1 MHPYLW
7 AFLYTINLLIGFG
20 LGGAMILPLYVYDI
34 AGEDLSKGLAIVFS
48 IIVGILFERTFV
60 HKVSIPCI
68 NQDCSGRAH
77 MVSVQPLTFNC
88 RACGTKRKMNFSLG
102 KRNSSRI

>member
-48 IIVGILFERTFV
+48 CTQSEYSV
-60 HKVSIPCI
+60 H
-68 NQDCSGRAH
+68 
-77 MVSVQPLTFNC
+77 QPGL
-88 RACGTKRKMNFSLG
+88 LW
-102 KRNSSRI
+102 